1 MSKNITHPRYP
12 AWVVTAAWDAIHNRP
27 MSAKRERRMCE
38 ALGIDPPPVMVETP
52 ACPDCEAIRA
62 LMDWLFENGLD
73 VEVFDDI
80 FAITGGAD
88 NREAQVFNEWYDR
101 FLDDTAGY

>member
-1 MSKNITHPRYP
+1 M
-12 AWVVTAAWDAIHNRP
+12 
-27 MSAKRERRMCE
+27 
-38 ALGIDPPPVMVETP
+38 
-52 ACPDCEAIRA
+52 EAIRA
-62 LMDWLFENGLD
+62 LMDWLYENGLD

-101 FLDDTAGY
+101 FLGDTAGY

>member
-1 MSKNITHPRYP
+1 M
-12 AWVVTAAWDAIHNRP
+12 
-27 MSAKRERRMCE
+27 
-38 ALGIDPPPVMVETP
+38 
-52 ACPDCEAIRA
+52 EAIRA

-88 NREAQVFNEWYDR
+88 SREAQAFNEWYDR
-101 FLDDTAGY
+101 FLGDTAGY

>member
-1 MSKNITHPRYP
+1 M
-12 AWVVTAAWDAIHNRP
+12 
-27 MSAKRERRMCE
+27 
-38 ALGIDPPPVMVETP
+38 
-52 ACPDCEAIRA
+52 EAIRA

-88 NREAQVFNEWYDR
+88 NREAQVFNGGMTVSWVTQRAIDYHPPP
-101 FLDDTAGY
+101 